1 MAAQAA
7 QTSPLTCD
15 RSPDLG
21 FAVHAT
27 TMGEGRKLGDR
38 WSIGWEALT
47 ASLRFVLRFVCDA
60 EEIDR

>member
-15 RSPDLG
+15 RSRDLG

-27 TMGEGRKLGDR
+27 TVCEGRKLGDR
-38 WSIGWEALT
+38 WSIGWEALA
-47 ASLRFVLRFVCDA
+47 ASLRLVLSFVCDA